1 MRPILDTIS
10 LDDALARLLDAAI
23 PIARTERVGLRDAN
37 GRVIAQPAASTL
49 DVPPFDRAA
58 MDGFAVIAEDTRGAG
73 RNAPKTLH
81 VIDTIHTGE
90 ISNRRLSSGECAEIS
105 TGAPLPPG
113 ADAVVMIEE
122 TTRAGDAVR
131 ILAAAAPRQHVS
143 GRGCDIRVGQSV
155 VEPGDVLNPSRIGAL
170 AAVGIAEIEVFA
182 RPRIAIVSTGN
193 EIAEPGQPLRPGQ
206 IYDINRYT
214 LSSIIDAHGGF
225 AVPYP
230 VVGDRLD
237 DLAAAVSSTEDD
249 DVLILSGGTSMGER
263 DLVQDLL
270 RERGEVIFHG
280 IAVKPGKPTMF
291 GRIGRRPLDRAQGG
305 PEPVEGRPVLGMPG
319 NPTSCLS
326 NAYIL
331 LVPLLRRMARLPEYQ
346 PHIVTLPLARRIT
359 SSPGRHQFYTVRVAD
374 GAAVPA
380 FKASGDITSMS
391 HADGYIEIPAQTDS
405 VAAGA
410 LVDVKLF

>member
-1 MRPILDTIS
+1 VRPILDTIS
-10 LDDALARLLDAAI
+10 LDEAMARLLDAAV
-23 PIARTERVGLRDAN
+23 PIVRTERVHLRDAN
-37 GRVIAQPAASTL
+37 GRVIAHAAASTL

-73 RNAPKTLH
+73 RTTPITLR
-81 VIDTIHTGE
+81 VVETIHTGDV
-90 ISNRRLSSGECAEIS
+90 SNRRLSSGECAGIS

-122 TTRAGDAVR
+122 TTRSGDDVR
-131 ILAAAAPRQHVS
+131 ILSAAASRQHVS
-143 GRGCDIRVGQSV
+143 ARGCDIRVGQAL
-155 VEPGDVLNPSRIGAL
+155 VEAGGVLNPSRIGAL
-170 AAVGIAEIEVFA
+170 AAVGIAEIDVYA
-182 RPRIAIVSTGN
+182 RPRVAIVSTGN
-193 EIAEPGQPLRPGQ
+193 EIVEPGQPLRPGH

-214 LSSIIDAHGGF
+214 LSSIIDAHGGV
-225 AVPYP
+225 AVTYP
-230 VVGDRLD
+230 SVGDRLE
-237 DLAAAVSSTEDD
+237 DLAAAVSATDQD

-291 GRIGRRPLDRAQGG
+291 GTIGRRL
-305 PEPVEGRPVLGMPG
+305 VLGMPG

-331 LVPLLRRMARLPEYQ
+331 LVPLLRRIARLPEYQ
-346 PHIVTLPLARRIT
+346 PHMVTLPLARRIAST
-359 SSPGRHQFYTVRVAD
+359 AGRHQFYTVRVAD
-374 GAAVPA
+374 GTAVPA

-405 VAAGA
+405 VDAGA
-410 LVDVKLF
+410 LVVVKLF